1 MGSAATGGHQTAPFP
16 TAAKH
21 DNFPFT
27 QTTYK
32 ETFMTNSFQN
42 RQVQNS
48 VIISPS
54 PSNITGAPDPEER
67 PFTPYKSSQV
77 RDFVAEH
84 LRGFPITEIMTYW
97 RARLDTTRL
106 KQAAAKLGVP
116 ETFLLEFRPGWIPE
130 LGTIAFETIDAAGEP
145 QGVEIVGVMIPE
157 DTILDRDAVV
167 GLYGHPAPAST
178 VRPGA
183 PLAVG
188 TRFDELYAC
197 WCESYNVVWR
207 SSDVVCSKSLT
218 AIERYAE
225 RIGSPEFAH
234 LCDAHRSEPMLS
246 MVQAARA
253 RILAR
258 NQ

>member
-1 MGSAATGGHQTAPFP
+1 MTFRDIDDSSDSNDGSSGNLFP
-16 TAAKH
+16 S
-21 DNFPFT
+21 DP
-27 QTTYK
+27 
-32 ETFMTNSFQN
+32 
-42 RQVQNS
+42 
-48 VIISPS
+48 
-54 PSNITGAPDPEER
+54 PDPDVR
-67 PFTPYKSSQV
+67 PFKASKV

-84 LRGFPITEIMTYW
+84 LRGILITDIMTYW

-106 KQAAAKLGVP
+106 KQAADKFGVP

-130 LGTIAFETIDAAGEP
+130 LGTIAFETIDAAGDP

-167 GLYGHPAPAST
+167 GLYGHPAPTST
-178 VRPGA
+178 VRPKA
-183 PLAVG
+183 PLMVG
-188 TRFDELYAC
+188 TNFAEL
-197 WCESYNVVWR
+197 CEHWHDDLNVAWR

-253 RILAR
+253 RSLAR